1 MQQMSE
7 AAALLQANKA
17 AAANKTD
24 PQRSGLGLYRTG
36 GPTTVFGGSG
46 WGPFSEGP
54 LNVAKKAML
63 NREGANEENWMAIM
77 AERTADANAEW
88 SKGRR
93 EALKSLGGIFDS
105 DMSRSN
111 VRPAEAVNPESSKN
125 QGTEDANPKAE
136 VQPTSRRRKTKSSKH
151 TDYPL
156 GIYEPHSSLT
166 HCECSEIK

>member
-1 MQQMSE
+1 MSE

-17 AAANKTD
+17 ANANKTD

-63 NREGANEENWMAIM
+63 NREGASEENWMSIM

-93 EALKSLGGIFDS
+93 EALKALGGIFETDMGRSSARAVDASNS
-105 DMSRSN
+105 DPSKSQN
-111 VRPAEAVNPESSKN
+111 TEESKSKDEL
-125 QGTEDANPKAE
+125 QAAN
-136 VQPTSRRRKTKSSKH
+136 RRRKAKVAKH
-151 TDYPL
+151 ADYPF
-156 GIYEPHSSLT
+156 GVFEPHSSLT
-166 HCECSEIK
+166 HCESR